1 MIAKTDT
8 PSPEIAFRSEKV
20 GYLSH
25 FSRGQSGTVV
35 DLILEPEL
43 QGRLMGM
50 GLFVGTRFRVLQG
63 GNPSEKKSSTQPMLL
78 AIGDT
83 RIALGPSIA
92 SKILVEK

>member
-8 PSPEIAFRSEKV
+8 SSPETAFRSEKV
-20 GYLSH
+20 NYLSH
-25 FSRGQSGTVV
+25 FSQGESGTIV
-35 DLILEPEL
+35 DLTVEPEL

-63 GNPSEKKSSTQPMLL
+63 GTTTTTSASTRPILL

-83 RIALGPSIA
+83 RIALGQSIA

>member
-1 MIAKTDT
+1 MIVKTDT
-8 PSPEIAFRSEKV
+8 PSPETAFRSEKV
-20 GYLSH
+20 VYLSH
-25 FSRGQSGTVV
+25 FSQGKSGTVV

-63 GNPSEKKSSTQPMLL
+63 GNSSEKKSSNQPMLL

-83 RIALGPSIA
+83 RIALGRSIA
-92 SKILVEK
+92 SKILVEE

>member
-8 PSPEIAFRSEKV
+8 PSLEIAFRSEKV
-20 GYLSH
+20 DSLSH
-25 FSRGQSGTVV
+25 FSQGQSGTVV

-63 GNPSEKKSSTQPMLL
+63 GNSSKNKSSTQPMLL

-83 RIALGPSIA
+83 RIALGRSIT
-92 SKILVEK
+92 SKILVEE

>member
-1 MIAKTDT
+1 MIANIDSPT
-8 PSPEIAFRSEKV
+8 PETAFRSEKV
-20 GYLSH
+20 DYLSH
-25 FSRGQSGTVV
+25 FSEGQSGTIV

-50 GLFVGTRFRVLQG
+50 GLFAGTRFRVLQG
-63 GNPSEKKSSTQPMLL
+63 GNSSKTKSSARPILL

-83 RIALGPSIA
+83 RIALGQSVA

>member
-8 PSPEIAFRSEKV
+8 PSPETAFRSEKV

-25 FSRGQSGTVV
+25 FSQGESGTVV

-50 GLFVGTRFRVLQG
+50 GLFVGTRFRVLQS
-63 GNPSEKKSSTQPMLL
+63 GNSSKTQSSTQPMLL

-83 RIALGPSIA
+83 RIALGRSIT

>member
-1 MIAKTDT
+1 MIAKTDIS
-8 PSPEIAFRSEKV
+8 SPETAFRSEKV
-20 GYLSH
+20 NYLSH
-25 FSRGQSGTVV
+25 FSQGESGTIV
-35 DLILEPEL
+35 DLTVEPEL

-63 GNPSEKKSSTQPMLL
+63 GTTTSASTRPILL

-83 RIALGPSIA
+83 RIALGQSIA

>member
-20 GYLSH
+20 DYLSH
-25 FSRGQSGTVV
+25 FSQGQCGTVV

-50 GLFVGTRFRVLQG
+50 GMFVGTRFRVLQS
-63 GNPSEKKSSTQPMLL
+63 GNSSKTKSSTQPMLL

-83 RIALGPSIA
+83 RIALGRSIA

>member
-8 PSPEIAFRSEKV
+8 SSAAMVFRSEKV

-25 FSRGQSGTVV
+25 FSQGQSGTVV

-63 GNPSEKKSSTQPMLL
+63 GNSSEKKTSNQPMLI

-83 RIALGPSIA
+83 RIALGHSIA
-92 SKILVEK
+92 SKILAEE